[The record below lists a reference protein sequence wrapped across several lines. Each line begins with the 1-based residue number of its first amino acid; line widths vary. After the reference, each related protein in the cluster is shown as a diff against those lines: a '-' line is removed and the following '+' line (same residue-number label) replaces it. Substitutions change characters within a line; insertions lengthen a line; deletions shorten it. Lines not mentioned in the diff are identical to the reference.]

1 MLLGGSQ
8 DIPLSAAFETG
19 TQAGEGGSPSAAVD
33 EAGTLLAAEADA
45 GTLPAAAGAGIHLA
59 AEADAGALPAA
70 ADAGILLAAGSCWF
84 ADGHYCKVPTQQS

>member
-33 EAGTLLAAEADA
+33 EAGNLPAVGAGVGTLLAAEADA
-45 GTLPAAAGAGIHLA
+45 GTLPAAAGAGILLA
-59 AEADAGALPAA
+59 AAG
-70 ADAGILLAAGSCWF
+70 AGILPAAGSCWF
-84 ADGHYCKVPTQQS
+84 ADGYYCKIPVQQS